1 MTDTNLT
8 VSAAEMNDKT
18 LVKTLDFQLDVQ
30 SDNEGLLYDAT
41 LEARR
46 VYNETIHL
54 AKEGM
59 DWDSISHHLEDDA
72 DLVKNTAQRIVAKAL
87 GAMENYYE
95 YDDFGRPSHT
105 KDDPYPLRA
114 NYEEGYNLSLTDDG
128 DVAFRISAKP
138 YKHVTGVLKGSDT
151 HLDLLKTAL
160 TCDEWKV
167 TTSET
172 LWRGDPE
179 LHINIR
185 NTEQTVRDKQDS
197 WTVVGVDVN
206 EDNVAL
212 AALSEGGVE
221 DTLVI
226 DFPEIKF
233 ERHRYFTMQKRVQN
247 AGKDSIHNTL
257 EGREERFVRDRLHKV
272 SQHIVAWSRQFEKPC
287 IVFEDL
293 KEMRDSID
301 YGTRMNRRLHHLP
314 FRALQFYTSYKAA
327 FEGIPTGWIDPY
339 KTSQRCPLC
348 GHAERANRNKKR
360 FKCRDCGQQDHS
372 DRGASVN
379 IAVKAVEKQQDWN
392 VPALNNLPQVRKV
405 RRQASG
411 AVDAPTVTH
420 PTVRGSLA
428 NGRAGVSN

>member
-1 MTDTNLT
+1 
-8 VSAAEMNDKT
+8 MNNPQG
-18 LVKTLDFQLDVQ
+18 LVKTLDFQLDIQ

-46 VYNETIHL
+46 VYNETIRF
-54 AKEGM
+54 AKDGV
-59 DWDSISHHLEDDA
+59 DWNSISPRLEDDA
-72 DLVKNTAQRIVAKAL
+72 DLVKNTTQRIVAKAL

-95 YDDFGRPSHT
+95 YDDFGKPSHT
-105 KDDPYPLRA
+105 KDGTYPLRA

-128 DVAFRISAKP
+128 DVAFRISAAP
-138 YKHVTGVLKGSDT
+138 YKHVKGVLEGSDA

-160 TCDEWKV
+160 TGDEWKV
-167 TTSET
+167 STSET
-172 LWRGDPE
+172 LWRDGEPE
-179 LHINIR
+179 LHVNIR
-185 NTEQTVRDKQDS
+185 NTKQTVRDKQDS
-197 WTVVGVDVN
+197 RMVVGVDVN

-212 AALSEGGVE
+212 TALSTDGVE

-233 ERHRYFTMQKRVQN
+233 ERHRYFTMRKRVQN
-247 AGKDSIHNTL
+247 AGKDSMHDTL

-272 SQHIVAWSRQFEKPC
+272 SRHIVEWSQQFERSC

-314 FRALQFYTSYKAA
+314 FRALQFYTSYKAS
-327 FEGIPTGWIDPY
+327 FEGIPTGWINPEY
-339 KTSQRCPLC
+339 TSQRCPMC
-348 GHAERANRNKKR
+348 GHTERANRNKKR
-360 FKCRDCGQQDHS
+360 FKCKDCEHQDHS

-379 IAVKAVEKQQDWN
+379 IAVKGIEKHQDWN
-392 VPALNNLPQVRKV
+392 VPALNSLPQVRKV

-411 AVDAPTVTH
+411 AVDAPTATH
-420 PTVRGSLA
+420 SSVRDDRDPSRGMASRTV
-428 NGRAGVSN
+428 GVSD

>member
-1 MTDTNLT
+1 MTD
-8 VSAAEMNDKT
+8 SQT
-18 LVKTLDFQLDVQ
+18 LVKTLDFQLDIQ

-46 VYNETIHL
+46 VYNETIRF
-54 AKEGM
+54 AKEGV
-59 DWDSISHHLEDDA
+59 DWESISPRLEDDA
-72 DLVKNTAQRIVAKAL
+72 DLVKNTTQRIVAKAL

-95 YDDFGRPSHT
+95 HDDFGKPSHT
-105 KDDPYPLRA
+105 KDGTYPLRG
-114 NYEEGYNLSLTDDG
+114 NYKEGYNLSLTDDD

-138 YKHVTGVLKGSDT
+138 YKHVKGVLGGSDA

-160 TCDEWKV
+160 TGDEWTV

-172 LWRGDPE
+172 LWCDGEPE
-179 LHINIR
+179 LHVNIR

-197 WTVVGVDVN
+197 RTVVGVDVN

-212 AALSEGGVE
+212 TALSEDGVE

-233 ERHRYFTMQKRVQN
+233 ERHRYFTMRKRVQN
-247 AGKDSIHNTL
+247 AEKSSMHDTL

-272 SQHIVAWSRQFEKPC
+272 SRHVVEWSRQFEKPC

-327 FEGIPTGWIDPY
+327 FEGIPTGWINPEY
-339 KTSQRCPLC
+339 TSQRCPMC
-348 GHAERANRNKKR
+348 GHTERANRNKKR
-360 FKCRDCGQQDHS
+360 FKCRSCSHQDHS
-372 DRGASVN
+372 DRSASVN
-379 IAVKAVEKQQDWN
+379 IAVKGIKKHQDWN
-392 VPALNNLPQVRKV
+392 VPALNSLPQVRKV
-405 RRQASG
+405 RRRASG
-411 AVDAPTVTH
+411 AVDAPTATH
-420 PTVRGSLA
+420 SSVRDDRDPSRGVASRTV
-428 NGRAGVSN
+428 GVSD

>member
-1 MTDTNLT
+1 
-8 VSAAEMNDKT
+8 MNNPQG
-18 LVKTLDFQLDVQ
+18 LVKTLDFQLDIQ

-46 VYNETIHL
+46 VYNETIRF
-54 AKEGM
+54 AKDGV
-59 DWDSISHHLEDDA
+59 DWNSISPRLEDDA
-72 DLVKNTAQRIVAKAL
+72 DLVKNTTQRIVAKAL

-95 YDDFGRPSHT
+95 YDDFGKPSHT
-105 KDDPYPLRA
+105 KDGTYPLRA

-128 DVAFRISAKP
+128 DVAFRISAAP
-138 YKHVTGVLKGSDT
+138 YKHVKGVLEGSDA

-160 TCDEWKV
+160 TGDEWKV
-167 TTSET
+167 STSET
-172 LWRGDPE
+172 LWRDGEPE
-179 LHINIR
+179 LHVNIR
-185 NTEQTVRDKQDS
+185 NTKQTVRDKQDS
-197 WTVVGVDVN
+197 RTVVGVDVN

-212 AALSEGGVE
+212 TALSTDGVE

-233 ERHRYFTMQKRVQN
+233 ERHRYFTMRKRVQN
-247 AGKDSIHNTL
+247 AGKDSMHDTL

-272 SQHIVAWSRQFEKPC
+272 SRHIVEWSQQFERSC

-314 FRALQFYTSYKAA
+314 FRALQFYTSYKAS
-327 FEGIPTGWIDPY
+327 FEGIPTGWINPEY
-339 KTSQRCPLC
+339 TSQRCPMC
-348 GHAERANRNKKR
+348 GHTERANRNKKR
-360 FKCRDCGQQDHS
+360 FKCKDCEHQDHS

-379 IAVKAVEKQQDWN
+379 IAVKGIEKHQDWN
-392 VPALNNLPQVRKV
+392 VPALNSLPQVRKV

-411 AVDAPTVTH
+411 AVDAPTATH
-420 PTVRGSLA
+420 SSVRDDRDPSRGMASRTV
-428 NGRAGVSN
+428 GVSD

>member
-1 MTDTNLT
+1 MD
-8 VSAAEMNDKT
+8 DKT

-46 VYNETIHL
+46 VYNETIRL
-54 AKEGM
+54 AKEGV
-59 DWDSISHHLEDDA
+59 DWDSISRHLEDDA
-72 DLVKNTAQRIVAKAL
+72 DLVKNTVQRIVAKAL
-87 GAMENYYE
+87 GAMENYLE

-114 NYEEGYNLSLTDDG
+114 NYEEGYTLSLTDDS

-138 YKHVTGVLKGSDT
+138 YKHVRGVLKGSDA

-172 LWRGDPE
+172 LWRDGNPE

-185 NTEQTVRDKQDS
+185 NTERTVRDKQDS
-197 WTVVGVDVN
+197 RTVVGMDVN

-212 AALSEGGVE
+212 TALSKDGVE

-233 ERHRYFTMQKRVQN
+233 ERHRYFTVRKRVQN
-247 AGKDSIHNTL
+247 AGKESIHDTL
-257 EGREERFVRDRLHKV
+257 EGREERFVRDCLHKV
-272 SQHIVAWSRQFEKPC
+272 SRQIVKWSQQFERPC

-293 KEMRDSID
+293 KELRDSID
-301 YGTRMNRRLHHLP
+301 YGTQMNRRLHHLP
-314 FRALQFYTSYKAA
+314 FRALQFYTSYKAS
-327 FEGIPTGWIDPY
+327 FEGVPTAWIDPAY
-339 KTSQRCPLC
+339 TSQRCPMC
-348 GHAERANRNKKR
+348 GHTERANRNKKR
-360 FKCRDCGQQDHS
+360 FKCRGCEHQDHS

-379 IAVKAVEKQQDWN
+379 IAVKGVKKHQDWN
-392 VPALNNLPQVRKV
+392 VPALNSLPVVRKV

-428 NGRAGVSN
+428 DGRSGVSN